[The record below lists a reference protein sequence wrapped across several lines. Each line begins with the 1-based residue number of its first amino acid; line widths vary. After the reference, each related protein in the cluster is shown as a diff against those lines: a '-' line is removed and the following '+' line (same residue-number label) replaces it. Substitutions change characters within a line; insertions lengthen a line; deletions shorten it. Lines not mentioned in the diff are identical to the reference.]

1 MSNILER
8 VLTQLDTDEQYRKAL
23 EATNDEKV
31 KEHIDLTVKA
41 FMKDLAGAMDELLT
55 ALENDE
61 EAKRQFIARFKK

>member
-8 VLTQLDTDEQYRKAL
+8 VLEQLSTDETYKKAL

-31 KEHIDLTVKA
+31 KEHIDLTVKTL
-41 FMKDLAGAMDELLT
+41 MKDLAGAMDELLT

-61 EAKRQFIARFKK
+61 EAKRQFISRFKK